1 MSATLEMETLMTTL
15 RGATDEQWLAFMK
28 LYNERG
34 VPQFFA
40 SVDPKKAAAMAEEA
54 DEAAAAVKAEP
65 KPKAKAVAKAEKE
78 PKEPKP
84 KKEKET
90 IPLPSGE
97 DGEPDASEYR
107 VSEADVDNTTCVG
120 RIIDGGADKRWAPII
135 FGERQC
141 GKKVVEDGDLCSVCQ
156 KREEKYAEAEKPGGW
171 TGRIT
176 EEPLDWVHMLGTT
189 WAEEKKPKWK
199 GSSVAGSVAAEED
212 SGSVASASEPKAKKE
227 VKAKLSAEEKEAA
240 ATAKKEAAEAKKEAA
255 ATAKKEAAE
264 ATKAAKKAEKEAA
277 ATAKKEAAEAEKAA
291 KKAEK
296 PAAKPKPKA
305 EKKAAVAAEPTEVED
320 ELTLIGTDMYV
331 VKDGDV
337 YEWDATA
344 EKRGVKVGRL
354 RDEDGELSIEAL
366 AE

>member
-15 RGATDEQWLAFMK
+15 RGATDEQWLEFMK

-54 DEAAAAVKAEP
+54 DEAAAAAPKVKAVV
-65 KPKAKAVAKAEKE
+65 KTVAKTE
-78 PKEPKP
+78 KEPKP

-90 IPLPSGE
+90 ISLPSGE

-120 RIIDGGADKRWAPII
+120 RIIVGGEDKRWAPII

-199 GSSVAGSVAAEED
+199 GSSVAGSVAGSVAAEED
-212 SGSVASASEPKAKKE
+212 SGSVASAPEPKAKKE

-240 ATAKKEAAEAKKEAA
+240 ATAKKEAAEAKKEA
-255 ATAKKEAAE
+255 KKEAAE
-264 ATKAAKKAEKEAA
+264 AAKAAKKVAADAEKA
-277 ATAKKEAAEAEKAA
+277 AKKVAADAEKAA

-296 PAAKPKPKA
+296 PAPKPKAKA

-354 RDEDGELSIEAL
+354 RDEDGEFSIEAL

>member
-1 MSATLEMETLMTTL
+1 METLMTTL
-15 RGATDEQWLAFMK
+15 RGATDEQWLEFMK

-54 DEAAAAVKAEP
+54 DEAAAAAKAEP
-65 KPKAKAVAKAEKE
+65 KPKAKAVVKAVVKTVAKTE
-78 PKEPKP
+78 KEPKP

-90 IPLPSGE
+90 ISLPSGE

-120 RIIDGGADKRWAPII
+120 RIIVGGEDKRWAPII

-212 SGSVASASEPKAKKE
+212 SGSVASAPAPEPKAKKE

-240 ATAKKEAAEAKKEAA
+240 ATAKKEAAEAKKEA
-255 ATAKKEAAE
+255 
-264 ATKAAKKAEKEAA
+264 
-277 ATAKKEAAEAEKAA
+277 KKEAAEAEKAA
-291 KKAEK
+291 KKVAADAEKAAKKVAADAEKAAKKAEK
-296 PAAKPKPKA
+296 PAPKPKAKA

>member
-54 DEAAAAVKAEP
+54 DEAAAAVKA
-65 KPKAKAVAKAEKE
+65 KPKAKAVPKAEKE
-78 PKEPKP
+78 PKEPKA

-90 IPLPSGE
+90 ISLPSGE

-199 GSSVAGSVAAEED
+199 GSSVAAEED
-212 SGSVASASEPKAKKE
+212 AGSVASASEPKAKKE
-227 VKAKLSAEEKEAA
+227 VKAKLSAE
-240 ATAKKEAAEAKKEAA
+240 
-255 ATAKKEAAE
+255 
-264 ATKAAKKAEKEAA
+264 EKEAA

>member
-1 MSATLEMETLMTTL
+1 METLMTTL

-54 DEAAAAVKAEP
+54 DEAAAAVKA
-65 KPKAKAVAKAEKE
+65 KPKAKAVPKAEKE
-78 PKEPKP
+78 PKEPKA

-90 IPLPSGE
+90 ISLPSGE

-199 GSSVAGSVAAEED
+199 GSSVAAEED
-212 SGSVASASEPKAKKE
+212 AGSVASASEPKAKKE
-227 VKAKLSAEEKEAA
+227 VKAKLSAE
-240 ATAKKEAAEAKKEAA
+240 
-255 ATAKKEAAE
+255 
-264 ATKAAKKAEKEAA
+264 EKEAA